1 VSGAGASAESDFRD
15 DAPNGRVETVA
26 AKAEIAGVKAE
37 IAGVKAEIA
46 GAKAEIAGVKAA
58 EAVAAKAEIAG
69 VKAEAVR
76 EALTRAR
83 GSEASKR
90 AASVVHVEARA
101 LVTHTSARNPET
113 RSSGAVDALV
123 NDGCTPA

>member
-1 VSGAGASAESDFRD
+1 MSGAGASAESDFRD

-26 AKAEIAGVKAE
+26 AKAEIAGVKAD
-37 IAGVKAEIA
+37 
-46 GAKAEIAGVKAA
+46 
-58 EAVAAKAEIAG
+58 
-69 VKAEAVR
+69 AVR
-76 EALTRAR
+76 EALTSAR

>member
-1 VSGAGASAESDFRD
+1 MSGAGASAESDVRD

-46 GAKAEIAGVKAA
+46 GAKAEIAEVRAD
-58 EAVAAKAEIAG
+58 
-69 VKAEAVR
+69 AVR
-76 EALTRAR
+76 EALTSAR

>member
-1 VSGAGASAESDFRD
+1 MSGAGASAESDVRD

-26 AKAEIAGVKAE
+26 AKAEIAG
-37 IAGVKAEIA
+37 
-46 GAKAEIAGVKAA
+46 AKAEIAGVKAGSA
-58 EAVAAKAEIAG
+58 EVRAD
-69 VKAEAVR
+69 AVR
-76 EALTRAR
+76 EALTSAR

>member
-1 VSGAGASAESDFRD
+1 MSGAGASAESDIRD

-26 AKAEIAGVKAE
+26 AKAEIAG
-37 IAGVKAEIA
+37 
-46 GAKAEIAGVKAA
+46 AKAEIAG
-58 EAVAAKAEIAG
+58 AKAEIAG

>member
-1 VSGAGASAESDFRD
+1 MSGAGASAESDVRD

-26 AKAEIAGVKAE
+26 AKAEIAGAKAE

-46 GAKAEIAGVKAA
+46 RAKAEIAGVKEGSA
-58 EAVAAKAEIAG
+58 EVRAD
-69 VKAEAVR
+69 AVR
-76 EALTRAR
+76 EALTSAR

>member
-1 VSGAGASAESDFRD
+1 MSGAGASAESDFRD

-26 AKAEIAGVKAE
+26 AKAEIAGVKEGSAE
-37 IAGVKAEIA
+37 VRAD
-46 GAKAEIAGVKAA
+46 
-58 EAVAAKAEIAG
+58 
-69 VKAEAVR
+69 AVR

>member
-1 VSGAGASAESDFRD
+1 MSGAGASAESDFRD

-37 IAGVKAEIA
+37 IAR
-46 GAKAEIAGVKAA
+46 AKAEIAGVKAGSA
-58 EAVAAKAEIAG
+58 EVRAD
-69 VKAEAVR
+69 AVR
-76 EALTRAR
+76 EALTSAR

>member
-1 VSGAGASAESDFRD
+1 MSGAGASAESDFRD

-26 AKAEIAGVKAE
+26 AKAEIAG
-37 IAGVKAEIA
+37 
-46 GAKAEIAGVKAA
+46 AKAEIAGVKA